1 MNALTDTHAHLG
13 YIYKDAAAAAT
24 LSSATAPAELAN
36 FGFILD
42 IGTDPGDLGQR
53 ISLFNKWNT
62 DALKLRFSGGIWPY
76 KWAAAAVQEN
86 IAILSAQ
93 LEAAP
98 DGTLA
103 AIGECGY
110 DRRENPDSTDGET
123 ELLEAQLELAR
134 RYNLP
139 VIIHS
144 RERPCET
151 AQTLARAP
159 DVRGIIHCFSYT
171 NNEAKTFL
179 DMGYYISF
187 AGNLTFK
194 NAQNLRDAISI
205 VPRDRLLLETDAP
218 FLAPVPH
225 RGKPCRPDMIIET
238 YKCAASILN
247 IDIEELKSI
256 VASNAA
262 RIFKL

>member
-13 YIYKDAAAAAT
+13 YIYKDAA
-24 LSSATAPAELAN
+24 SGDVAPAELSD

-62 DALKLRFSGGIWPY
+62 DSFTLRFSGGIWPY
-76 KWAAAAVQEN
+76 KEAAAAVQEK
-86 IAILSAQ
+86 IAILEAQ

-98 DGTLA
+98 DGALA

-123 ELLEAQLELAR
+123 ALLEAQLDLAR

-139 VIIHS
+139 IIIHS
-144 RERPCET
+144 RERPAET

-159 DVRGIIHCFSYT
+159 EVRGIIHCFSYT
-171 NNEAKTFL
+171 KDEAKTFL

-205 VPRDRLLLETDAP
+205 VPHDRLLLETDAP
-218 FLAPVPH
+218 FVAPVPH
-225 RGKPCRPDMIIET
+225 RGKPCRSDMSIET
-238 YKCAASILN
+238 YKCAAGILN
-247 IDIEELKSI
+247 IDIEELKGI
-256 VASNAA
+256 VANNAS
-262 RIFKL
+262 RVFKL